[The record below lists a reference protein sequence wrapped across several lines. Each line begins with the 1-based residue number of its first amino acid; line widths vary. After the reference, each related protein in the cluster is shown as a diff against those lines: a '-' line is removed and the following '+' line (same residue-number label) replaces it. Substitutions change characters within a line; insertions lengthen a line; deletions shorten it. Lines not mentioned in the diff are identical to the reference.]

1 MCLATRNTEMKPSWG
16 LKKWARKS
24 DAQLVTWSTRADFS
38 QWCCIGRFHYHMNT
52 QCAIFFPLHYSSDSN
67 RKNKQQKRWKER
79 KKGHDFTL
87 NAPPSNMLVEAR
99 TPSCSTNQ
107 LQQLKQKQSKKKKK
121 TVTTT
126 ITTTRSLRSAKVW
139 GVLKAVIDENSSN
152 TTTTGYF
159 EIM

>member
-1 MCLATRNTEMKPSWG
+1 MLGNSKYRDETQLRTKKMGA
-16 LKKWARKS
+16 KKWRSVGYVKHTRRFLAVV
-24 DAQLVTWSTRADFS
+24 LHWSVSLSHEHSMR
-38 QWCCIGRFHYHMNT
+38 H
-52 QCAIFFPLHYSSDSN
+52 FFPLHYSSDSN

>member
-52 QCAIFFPLHYSSDSN
+52 QCAIFSPLHYSSDSN

-79 KKGHDFTL
+79 KRGHDFTL

-107 LQQLKQKQSKKKKK
+107 LQQLKQNKARKKKK
-121 TVTTT
+121 VTTT
-126 ITTTRSLRSAKVW
+126 ITTTRSLCSAKVW